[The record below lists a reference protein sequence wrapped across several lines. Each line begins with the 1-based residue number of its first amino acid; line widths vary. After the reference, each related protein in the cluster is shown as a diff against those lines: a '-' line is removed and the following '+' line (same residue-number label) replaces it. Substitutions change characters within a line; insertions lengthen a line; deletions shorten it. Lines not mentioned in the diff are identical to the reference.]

1 MSVSTSVRM
10 ALAKGNKR
18 QVELAELLGFTRQ
31 AVNLK
36 LAKERWTGAELA
48 RVADFTGGKLAFV
61 YPDGQEILVDLP
73 EGTGK
78 RARPARQPAEAEK
91 TPKQK
96 AAEKP
101 AKPKVD
107 GKPGTSK
114 TAAEKTQKK
123 AAAAPGKKAKKP
135 AETRKEKQPV
145 MKEEQLSFFG

>member
-101 AKPKVD
+101 AKPKTAAN
-107 GKPGTSK
+107 PGTSK
-114 TAAEKTQKK
+114 AGAGKAEKKTAASS
-123 AAAAPGKKAKKP
+123 GRKAKKP
-135 AETRKEKQPV
+135 AGSGKEKQPV

>member
-61 YPDGQEILVDLP
+61 YPDGQQILVDLP
-73 EGTGK
+73 DGIAK
-78 RARPARQPAEAEK
+78 AARPARQPAADKEL
-91 TPKQK
+91 KQK
-96 AAEKP
+96 TAEKP
-101 AKPKVD
+101 ARQKTPEKPQA
-107 GKPGTSK
+107 PR
-114 TAAEKTQKK
+114 
-123 AAAAPGKKAKKP
+123 AAAGKTEKKTPAPGKKTNKP
-135 AETRKEKQPV
+135 AASGKEKLPL